1 MGEDEYEH
9 DRVADDI
16 KTNAIEISATKRAQD
31 NQGVCMLCIQYVK
44 ENCQP
49 GCFRTAE

>member
-31 NQGVCMLCIQYVK
+31 NQGMFVCCVYS
-44 ENCQP
+44 
-49 GCFRTAE
+49 T

>member
-31 NQGVCMLCIQYVK
+31 NQGVCMLCI
-44 ENCQP
+44 
-49 GCFRTAE
+49 

>member
-31 NQGVCMLCIQYVK
+31 SQGRPMYKLCFVFS
-44 ENCQP
+44 N
-49 GCFRTAE
+49 